1 MPIPSIIKYK
11 NKIWFQALITISI
24 LCGATIL
31 SFFIQHIGFSET
43 NIVVIYILS
52 VLIVSRYT
60 NGYTYGILAS
70 VIDMFSFNFFF
81 TAPLHTFNVYNKSYM
96 ITFAVMLVASILT
109 SMQTS
114 KIIHASEIASQ
125 REKQAQILYQI
136 TSSLAK
142 ATSVSDVATVSAQR
156 LSNLFDCA
164 VSCITTNEEE
174 QQNKEYSIK
183 SGDRGVTAEI
193 LSNDQ
198 LQSAMKDKFILP
210 IADQQFQYGLI
221 CLPKSS
227 IPEDS
232 GQAKLLSSISTQI
245 FIAMERERLADEK
258 ESAKN
263 EAEREKFKSNLLRA
277 ISHDLRTPLS
287 GITGAAEVL
296 LYSLKEDYNRK
307 LVQGIYEDSNW
318 LTQMVENILSL
329 TKIQESTLALN
340 KQVEAVEE
348 IVGAAVKHI
357 SKYAHNHQ
365 ITVIMPDQ
373 IILVP
378 MNGKLI
384 VQVLIN
390 LMDNAIKHTKQSDEI
405 KVEVSTTRDNVWFN
419 VTDRG
424 TGIKTADLTKIFDLL
439 FMSEGTRADSKRGN
453 GLGLAICKAI
463 VNAHGGR
470 VFAENNIDGGATI
483 RFCLPLEE
491 KKKIG

>member
-1 MPIPSIIKYK
+1 MSIPTVTKYK
-11 NKIWFQALITISI
+11 NKIWFQALITVVI

-31 SFFIQHIGFSET
+31 SILIQKIGFSET

-60 NGYTYGILAS
+60 KGYAYGIIAS
-70 VIDMFSFNFFF
+70 VIDMFAFNFFF
-81 TAPLHTFNVYNKSYM
+81 TEPLHTFNVYNKSYM
-96 ITFAVMLVASILT
+96 ITFAVMLAASILT

-114 KIIHASEIASQ
+114 KIIHTSAIARQ
-125 REKQAQILYQI
+125 RDKQSQILYQV

-142 ATSVSDVATVSAQR
+142 ATSVSDVATVSAQC
-156 LSNLFDCA
+156 LSNLLDCG
-164 VSCITTNEEE
+164 VSCITTDEEE
-174 QQNKEYSIK
+174 HQNKKYSIK
-183 SGDRGVTAEI
+183 SGDRGVTVEI
-193 LSNDQ
+193 LSDEQ
-198 LQSAMKDKFILP
+198 LQSAVKDKFIFP
-210 IADQQFQYGLI
+210 IADQRFQYGLI
-221 CLPKSS
+221 CVPKNS
-227 IPEDS
+227 IPEES
-232 GQAKLLSSISTQI
+232 GERKLLSSISTQI

-258 ESAKN
+258 ELAKN

-296 LYSLKEDYNRK
+296 LYSLKDEESHK

-340 KQVEAVEE
+340 KQIEAVEE

-357 SKYAHNHQ
+357 SKYANNHQ

-373 IILVP
+373 LILIP

-390 LMDNAIKHTKQSDEI
+390 LMDNAIKHTKESDEI
-405 KVEVSTTRDNVWFN
+405 KVEVSTSRDNVWFN

-424 TGIKTADLTKIFDLL
+424 TGIKAADLTKIFDLL
-439 FMSEGTRADSKRGN
+439 FVSEGTRADSKRGN

-470 VFAENNIDGGATI
+470 IFAENNIDGGATI
-483 RFCLPLEE
+483 RFCLPLEG
-491 KKKIG
+491 KKTIG